1 MIPKNGSRL
10 SGKIM
15 LNQKTGAGC
24 RLEEKSSGSSERPS
38 FDAHLRA
45 RNAERLQF
53 ASWYF
58 AAVMLA
64 LVAAELIVPVLW
76 STVMIVVQ
84 VISAVYFCGLA
95 WACRTERGATWPTQ
109 AMPLLFGAATI
120 ATGLLLS
127 LNLAPRFGATPAYA
141 TTIFVACL
149 APLWTGRAL
158 LSLLVSFHGL
168 YLWTVFAGPFD
179 GIFRTVMTVG
189 GTAALPLGAAIA
201 ILAFRNERQA
211 FEDMAAI
218 RRLLDERRDMVAMVA
233 HDLQSPLAGMR
244 ALLRTITGQP
254 ETGANKLAEIER
266 ACHNMYGA
274 VSRLVEAHRHDEA
287 ERPDLAVVQV
297 DALFRDAKAK
307 AATIAA
313 EKGITI
319 VAEDPDLSVS
329 AEPSAII
336 DNLVSNAIK
345 FSPIGSV
352 VRLAAEPRETEVR
365 LCVVDNG
372 PGIAADDVPL
382 LFQKYS
388 RLRTLPTS
396 GEQTT
401 GLGHYIVRV
410 LAERM
415 GARASFAQNPDGG
428 SVFFVDV
435 LRPR

>member
-1 MIPKNGSRL
+1 
-10 SGKIM
+10 M
-15 LNQKTGAGC
+15 LKQKTGAGC
-24 RLEEKSSGSSERPS
+24 RLGEESSCSSERPW
-38 FDAHLRA
+38 FDTHLRA

-53 ASWYF
+53 ASRYF
-58 AAVMLA
+58 AAFMLA
-64 LVAAELIVPVLW
+64 LVAAELVVPVLW
-76 STVMIVVQ
+76 STAMIVVQ
-84 VISAVYFCGLA
+84 VS
-95 WACRTERGATWPTQ
+95 RTERAATWPTQ
-109 AMPLLFGAATI
+109 ALPLLFGAGTI

-127 LNLAPRFGATPAYA
+127 LNLAPRCGATPAYA
-141 TTIFVACL
+141 TTVFVACL
-149 APLWTGRAL
+149 VPLWTGRAL
-158 LSLLVSFHGL
+158 LSLLVPFHGL

-179 GIFRTVMTVG
+179 GVFRTVMTVG
-189 GTAALPLGAAIA
+189 GTAALPLGAATA

-244 ALLRTITGQP
+244 ALLRTITGHSHA
-254 ETGANKLAEIER
+254 EANKLGEIER
-266 ACHNMYGA
+266 ACRDMYGA
-274 VSRLVEAHRHDEA
+274 VTRLVEAHRHDGA
-287 ERPDLAVVQV
+287 KRPDLAVVQV

-319 VAEDPDLSVS
+319 VAETPDLSVS
-329 AEPSAII
+329 AEPSLLSAII

-345 FSPIGSV
+345 FSPVGSV

-372 PGIAADDVPL
+372 PGIAAEDVPL
-382 LFQKYS
+382 LFQKFS
-388 RLRTLPTS
+388 RLRTLPTG

-401 GLGHYIVRV
+401 GLGLYIVRV

-415 GARASFAQNPDGG
+415 GARAGFAPNPDGG

>member
-1 MIPKNGSRL
+1 MEAGFRERSCSTKRL
-10 SGKIM
+10 ERD
-15 LNQKTGAGC
+15 AE
-24 RLEEKSSGSSERPS
+24 LEEKSSGSSERPS

-64 LVAAELIVPVLW
+64 LVAAELVVPVLW

-95 WACRTERGATWPTQ
+95 WACRMERGATWPTQ
-109 AMPLLFGAATI
+109 ALPLLFGAATI

-158 LSLLVSFHGL
+158 LSLLVPFHGL

-179 GIFRTVMTVG
+179 GVFRTVMTVG

-254 ETGANKLAEIER
+254 ETVAKKLAEIER
-266 ACHNMYGA
+266 ACRDVYGA
-274 VSRLVEAHRHDEA
+274 VSRLIEAHRHDEA

-329 AEPSAII
+329 AEPSLLSAII

-388 RLRTLPTS
+388 RLRTLPTG
-396 GEQTT
+396 GEHTT
-401 GLGHYIVRV
+401 GLGLYIVRV